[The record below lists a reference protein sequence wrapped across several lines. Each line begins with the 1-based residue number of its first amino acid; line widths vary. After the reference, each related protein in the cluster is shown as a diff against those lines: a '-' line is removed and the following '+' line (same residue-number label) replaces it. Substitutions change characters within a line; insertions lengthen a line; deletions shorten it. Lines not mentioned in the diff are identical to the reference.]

1 MSPAN
6 TQWVEIFNDPF
17 LLAPRPAASRDV
29 RVGGVAM
36 VFFGAFCCRAIVDTK
51 ASMGGSLG
59 VLVGLRL
66 LQMCWWASLRSA
78 PAKK

>member
-1 MSPAN
+1 
-6 TQWVEIFNDPF
+6 
-17 LLAPRPAASRDV
+17 
-29 RVGGVAM
+29 M